1 MINSSIH
8 NLLHKGTSRVIDE
21 ANLTKRLERGDKLVV
36 KFGIDPSGTIVHI
49 GHMVP
54 ILKLKAFQSLGHTIV
69 LTIGDATAQVG
80 DASDKDAE
88 RPMLRREET
97 RHNAEIF
104 LQKFAKV
111 LDLEKTE
118 VYWNSEWL
126 DAVNFASVGELAKN
140 FSVAEM
146 LDRDNFSKRYK
157 WGIRIS
163 LQEFLYPI
171 MQGYDSVAIAKK
183 YGACDVELGGND
195 QYFNLLAGRTLMDA
209 HRLPKQDIMTFDLL
223 VGSDGKKMS
232 KTSPNTVAIDE
243 APQSMYQK
251 LINIQDDL
259 ILKYFELA
267 TDATL
272 EEVEVIR
279 NRLEWGEHPNML
291 KIELA
296 QRIITMYHGKEYD
309 EADSEN
315 IEKVLL
321 SQLNIDTDFSFW
333 DGSGYGWWMWSGA
346 WDWTWNWWESG
357 AIPIFHLLKAI
368 GFCATSWD
376 VRNALSGNSVR
387 VNGEIITDAKF
398 LVSISPEGTLIEMGK
413 KKAKR
418 VFL

>member
-1 MINSSIH
+1 MSNSSIH
-8 NLLHKGTSRVIDE
+8 NLLHKGTSRVIDK

-88 RPMLRREET
+88 RPMLKREET
-97 RHNAEIF
+97 RKNAEIF

-118 VYWNSEWL
+118 VYWNSEGL

-157 WGIRIS
+157 GGVRIS

-209 HRLPKQDIMTFDLL
+209 HGLPKQDIMTFDLL

-251 LINIQDDL
+251 LINIQDDQ
-259 ILKYFELA
+259 IVKYFELA
-267 TDATL
+267 TDSTL
-272 EEVEVIR
+272 EEVDEIR
-279 NRLEWGEHPNML
+279 KRLEWGEHPNAL
-291 KIELA
+291 KVELA

-309 EADSEN
+309 ESDVEN
-315 IEKVLL
+315 IEKVFLKNKNLL
-321 SQLNIDTDFSFW
+321 TGERWIGLSDLLKDVWLYQTTGEVKN
-333 DGSGYGWWMWSGA
+333 A
-346 WDWTWNWWESG
+346 VAWESVK
-357 AIPIFHLLKAI
+357 I
-368 GFCATSWD
+368 
-376 VRNALSGNSVR
+376 
-387 VNGEIITDAKF
+387 NGETMVDPYS
-398 LVSISPEGTLIEMGK
+398 SISIWSEWILIEIGK
-413 KKAKR
+413 KITKRAKR